1 MTRQIMA
8 PVTGACPTIIIAIKW
23 NRNYSQL
30 HMIAPEMRQADRRAW
45 AMADSALTCYINVI
59 YLLVKYGIH
68 LFLSK
73 DASIHPPI
81 IL

>member
-1 MTRQIMA
+1 
-8 PVTGACPTIIIAIKW
+8 
-23 NRNYSQL
+23 
-30 HMIAPEMRQADRRAW
+30 MIAPEMRQADRRAW